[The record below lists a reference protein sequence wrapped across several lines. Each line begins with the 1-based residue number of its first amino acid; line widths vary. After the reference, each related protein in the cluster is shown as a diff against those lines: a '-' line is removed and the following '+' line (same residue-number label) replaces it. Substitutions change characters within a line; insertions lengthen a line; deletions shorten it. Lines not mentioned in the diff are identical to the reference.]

1 MFNKGIAAAE
11 ANYTVNFIQAVNTDR
26 WKWTPG
32 TQMMRLTASETDSEG
47 PLATNTF
54 VYKTA

>member
-11 ANYTVNFIQAVNTDR
+11 ANYTVNFDR

-32 TQMMRLTASETDSEG
+32 TQMMRLTVSETDSEG
-47 PLATNTF
+47 LFGTNTF
-54 VYKTA
+54 VYKTL